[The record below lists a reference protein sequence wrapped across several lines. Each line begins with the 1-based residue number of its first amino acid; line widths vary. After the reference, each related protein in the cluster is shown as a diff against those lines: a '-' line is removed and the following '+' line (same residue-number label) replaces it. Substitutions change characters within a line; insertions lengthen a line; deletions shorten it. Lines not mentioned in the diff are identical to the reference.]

1 MRILNKDLFFIF
13 IVLVFVFSLK
23 NILESFFLVS
33 PSLLHPFF
41 MEPFLM
47 EADDEERKLV
57 QLQMVIRHGHRAPY
71 QSFPSNPHSGFIWK
85 EGYQSLTL
93 LGRLQ
98 NFAMGDHLRK
108 VYNDFITTN
117 PKETIFARAQCSRGD
132 EERDAL
138 HASKIFNETKERFS
152 HFYRYLSFHAGGHVE
167 NCFGG
172 SHIAKTL
179 MSQEAYNLTSPIWA
193 RLYWEELQYQIVL
206 NYYFLYATKILL
218 RFRVGNLLKH
228 MIGNIERRI
237 NKEDVDTR
245 VIVYS
250 GHGSTINL
258 ILFSLNRFNFLETP
272 TGSVLV
278 TELWKE
284 RKNRYSVRWLLF
296 NSSHPERHIDPP
308 VPLHFDDCGGEFCSV
323 ENLINRIKDFIPV
336 DWESECNYE
345 VPIALKE
352 LDFVAN
358 LPYFGLQFG
367 SSSASSLV
375 SVALQNIIIVNVIV
389 ITFYLSIK

>member
-117 PKETIFARAQCSRGD
+117 PKEVQVFTSEAARSLYGSYAFMTGLYAPKKEYQFTDELLWQPITTITSEYVTIFARAQCSRGD

-250 GHGSTINL
+250 G
-258 ILFSLNRFNFLETP
+258 
-272 TGSVLV
+272 
-278 TELWKE
+278 
-284 RKNRYSVRWLLF
+284 
-296 NSSHPERHIDPP
+296 
-308 VPLHFDDCGGEFCSV
+308 
-323 ENLINRIKDFIPV
+323 
-336 DWESECNYE
+336 
-345 VPIALKE
+345 
-352 LDFVAN
+352 
-358 LPYFGLQFG
+358 FGLQFG